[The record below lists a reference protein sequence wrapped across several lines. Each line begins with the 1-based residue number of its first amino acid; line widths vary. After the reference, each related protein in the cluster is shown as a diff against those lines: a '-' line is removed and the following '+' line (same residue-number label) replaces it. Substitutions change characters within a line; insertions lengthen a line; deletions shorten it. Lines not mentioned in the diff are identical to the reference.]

1 MWRREWA
8 RPNASGGIG
17 LAAPYAQMLMKQ
29 VIAAVLGAVEPSVP
43 EPRSERARKSA
54 VAFVPERHAV
64 VVVERRCSGAST
76 DGTA

>member
-1 MWRREWA
+1 
-8 RPNASGGIG
+8 
-17 LAAPYAQMLMKQ
+17 MLMKQ

-54 VAFVPERHAV
+54 IAFVPERHAV